1 MKIIN
6 KLEKH
11 NIIVESINDD
21 IDILLN
27 ENIFSDLFTVVTSG
41 PVGWVK
47 KKILRTVIEKGVDE
61 LTDTEKEKEELE
73 KSEDPDQEELK
84 KLDQKIKDLN
94 DKLDLLFSVEKES
107 LPFKKVIINF
117 KNKTSVDIEKLKSP
131 EYKRNLLG
139 TMYFTVV
146 KYDEKNKIIELK
158 TTSFPDTLRL
168 RLTYNKLIDNQDQ
181 KGTIQLIYNKYGKST
196 SEDISGDEK
205 DIYFN
210 FLKIS

>member
-1 MKIIN
+1 MKFIN

-27 ENIFSDLFTVVTSG
+27 ENIFSDLFTLVTSG
-41 PVGWVK
+41 PVGWAK
-47 KKILRTVIEKGVDE
+47 KKIFKTAIKKGVDE
-61 LTDTEKEKEELE
+61 LTDTEKEKEKIE

-84 KLDQKIKDLN
+84 KIDQKIKDLN
-94 DKLDLLFSVEKES
+94 DKLDLLFSIEKES
-107 LPFKKVIINF
+107 LPFKKVVINF
-117 KNKTSVDIEKLKSP
+117 KNKTPVDIEKLKSP

-139 TMYFTVV
+139 TMYFSVV
-146 KYDEKNKIIELK
+146 NYDEKNNIIELK
-158 TTSFPDTLRL
+158 TTSFPETLRL
-168 RLTYNKLIDNQDQ
+168 RLTYDKLVDNQDQ
-181 KGTIQLIYNKYGKST
+181 KGKIQLIYNKYGKST
-196 SEDISGDEK
+196 SDDISGDEK

>member
-27 ENIFSDLFTVVTSG
+27 ENIFSDLVTLVTSG
-41 PVGWVK
+41 PIGLIR
-47 KKILRTVIEKGVDE
+47 KKIIKTAIKKGIDE

-84 KLDQKIKDLN
+84 KIDQKIKDLN

-146 KYDEKNKIIELK
+146 KYDEKNNIIELK

-168 RLTYNKLIDNQDQ
+168 RLTYDKLIDNQDQ

>member
-41 PVGWVK
+41 PIGWVK
-47 KKILRTVIEKGVDE
+47 KKIIKTVIKKGFDE

-73 KSEDPDQEELK
+73 KSEDPDEEELK

>member
-27 ENIFSDLFTVVTSG
+27 ENIFADLFTVVTSG

-47 KKILRTVIEKGVDE
+47 KKILKTVIKKGVDE
-61 LTDTEKEKEELE
+61 LTDTEKEKEKLE

-146 KYDEKNKIIELK
+146 NYDEKNKIIELK
-158 TTSFPDTLRL
+158 TSSFPETLRL

>member
-21 IDILLN
+21 IDILLS
-27 ENIFSDLFTVVTSG
+27 ENIFTDLFTVVTSG
-41 PVGWVK
+41 PIGWVK

-61 LTDTEKEKEELE
+61 LTDTEKEKEKLE
-73 KSEDPDQEELK
+73 KSEDPDEEELK

-107 LPFKKVIINF
+107 LPFKKVVINF
-117 KNKTSVDIEKLKSP
+117 KNKTPVDIEKLKSP

-146 KYDEKNKIIELK
+146 NYDEKNKIIELK
-158 TTSFPDTLRL
+158 TSSFPETLRL
-168 RLTYNKLIDNQDQ
+168 RLTYDKLVDNQDQ
-181 KGTIQLIYNKYGKST
+181 KGKIQLIYNKYGKST
-196 SEDISGDEK
+196 SDDILGEEK

>member
-11 NIIVESINDD
+11 NILVESINDD

-27 ENIFSDLFTVVTSG
+27 ENIFSDLVTLVTSG
-41 PVGWVK
+41 VGGLAR
-47 KKILRTVIEKGVDE
+47 KKIIKTTIKKGFDE

-84 KLDQKIKDLN
+84 KIDQKIIDLN
-94 DKLDLLFSVEKES
+94 AKLDLLFSIEKES
-107 LPFKKVIINF
+107 LPFKKVVINF

-158 TTSFPDTLRL
+158 TSSFPETLRL
-168 RLTYNKLIDNQDQ
+168 RLTYDKLIDNQDQ
-181 KGTIQLIYNKYGKST
+181 KGSIQLIYNKYGKST